1 MSEAARILTA
11 QRIAAL
17 KTLPAVKRGPS
28 WLGHVATAFNSDLDL
43 PMDRATVLLNGI
55 ARMHANGAL
64 AGLTPEEKAV
74 RVAELRDTAKAAS
87 AARPVVRS

>member
-43 PMDRATVLLNGI
+43 PMDRATVLLV